1 MQRCT
6 AGMPHL
12 HSQQVV
18 LCSTTRHCTHTHHTL
33 ATAHQ
38 GEPVLGTAESGQVG
52 MAARDR
58 VEELHVTVQT
68 MQPLML
74 QAMAFNSVCSY
85 HPFVAVAHN
94 WLFPVLTCTVARS
107 VHLSAY

>member
-6 AGMPHL
+6 ASMPHL

-38 GEPVLGTAESGQVG
+38 GEPVLGTAEPGQVG
-52 MAARDR
+52 MAAWDR

-68 MQPLML
+68 MQPLKECYR
-74 QAMAFNSVCSY
+74 QRHSTQSV
-85 HPFVAVAHN
+85 
-94 WLFPVLTCTVARS
+94 LIT
-107 VHLSAY
+107 HL